1 MRVFWAIPT
10 SFLLL
15 SSTAWGQ
22 DSGDTGGAGEE
33 PVISFGQ
40 MMVTAE
46 ADQPRVQLG
55 IARENL
61 KMDYELS
68 LQEDFL
74 LRIQKSVE
82 NKPF

>member
-1 MRVFWAIPT
+1 MKVFWVIPT
-10 SFLLL
+10 SLLLL
-15 SSTAWGQ
+15 SSTALAQ
-22 DSGDTGGAGEE
+22 DSGDAGGTADE